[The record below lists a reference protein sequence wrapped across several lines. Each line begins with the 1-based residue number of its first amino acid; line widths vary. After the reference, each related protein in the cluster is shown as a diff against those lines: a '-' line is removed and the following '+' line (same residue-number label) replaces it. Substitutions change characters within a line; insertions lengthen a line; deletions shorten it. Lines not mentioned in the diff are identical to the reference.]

1 MFSVTLNRV
10 RDKITVKEG
19 NEKIIL
25 SVDSDAR
32 VITTKIRRAQELLVQ
47 ANKPETTEEERA
59 AAAIEFS
66 RAIFGADQTDE
77 LYKFYN
83 WDYSCVITICGIYFE
98 KRLRKK
104 IAAAQKKIK

>member
-1 MFSVTLNRV
+1 MFRITLNRV

-19 NEKIIL
+19 DEKMIL

-32 VITTKIRRAQELLVQ
+32 VIITKIRNAQEMLVKV
-47 ANKPETTEEERA
+47 NKPEATDEERA

-66 RAIFGADQTDE
+66 RAIFGPDQTDK
-77 LYKFYN
+77 LYQFYN
-83 WDYSCVITICGIYFE
+83 WDYSCVITICGLYFE